1 MFRGKVTVPEKGKIT
16 VPGYCPIFHPLS
28 SHTLPLSP
36 DPSPPPGRIQGL
48 LQGCYDHGADP
59 GEIPKTEH
67 CRAASCADIVATSF
81 HPITIPHPSVLPPR
95 NRRSIRAFERS
106 SIVSGAIRNRDAG
119 TDTATGSVP
128 ISDTKS
134 NRIGIR
140 SGSYESIEKRS
151 EVHLEATQ
159 VRSVFLCFFC
169 WSFRARFAFGSVSHR
184 DNFFAPFR
192 DIGVAP

>member
-1 MFRGKVTVPEKGKIT
+1 M
-16 VPGYCPIFHPLS
+16 
-28 SHTLPLSP
+28 
-36 DPSPPPGRIQGL
+36 
-48 LQGCYDHGADP
+48 LQGRYDHGADH

-81 HPITIPHPSVLPPR
+81 PTFPRLINATLMPR
-95 NRRSIRAFERS
+95 NRRNIRASERS
-106 SIVSGAIRNRDAG
+106 SVVYRAFRNIRASERSSVVYRAFRNRDAG

-159 VRSVFLCFFC
+159 VRSVFPCFFC

-184 DNFFAPFR
+184 DNFFAPSR

>member
-1 MFRGKVTVPEKGKIT
+1 M
-16 VPGYCPIFHPLS
+16 
-28 SHTLPLSP
+28 
-36 DPSPPPGRIQGL
+36 
-48 LQGCYDHGADP
+48 LQGRYDHGADH

-81 HPITIPHPSVLPPR
+81 PTFPRLINATLMPR
-95 NRRSIRAFERS
+95 NRRNIRASERS
-106 SIVSGAIRNRDAG
+106 SVVYRAFRNRDAG

-159 VRSVFLCFFC
+159 VRSVFPCFFC

-184 DNFFAPFR
+184 DNFFAPSR